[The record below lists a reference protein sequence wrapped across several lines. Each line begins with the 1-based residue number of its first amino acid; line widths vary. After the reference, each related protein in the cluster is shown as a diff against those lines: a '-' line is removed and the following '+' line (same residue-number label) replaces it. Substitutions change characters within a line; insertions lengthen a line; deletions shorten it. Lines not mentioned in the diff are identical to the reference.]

1 MNASER
7 RKELEK
13 ILKKSKD
20 PVTASVLAKEYGVS
34 RQIIV
39 GDIALLR
46 AGGLNVLA
54 TPRGY
59 VLESALA
66 YVKRNVVCR
75 HGADRIYEEF
85 CIVVDLGGAMLDV
98 TVEHPVYGEICV
110 PLHIFSRFDADAFCR
125 KLSRPD
131 ARPLCDLTSGIHLHT
146 VRASDE
152 AALDRVVKG
161 LSDNGFLFT
170 SRDSL

>member
-1 MNASER
+1 MNADER
-7 RKELEK
+7 RKE
-13 ILKKSKD
+13 IGRFLKKSEN
-20 PVTASVLAKEYGVS
+20 PVAASVLAAKYGVS

-59 VLESALA
+59 VLESAPV
-66 YVKRNVVCR
+66 YVSGSVVCR
-75 HGADRIYEEF
+75 HGAERIYEEF
-85 CIVVDLGGAMLDV
+85 CTVVDLGGAMLDV

-110 PLHIFSRFDADAFCR
+110 PLHIFSRFDADAFCK

-146 VRASDE
+146 VRAPDE
-152 AALDRVVKG
+152 ATLDRVVKG
-161 LSDNGFLFT
+161 LSENGFLFT
-170 SRDSL
+170 N